1 MAEIAYVR
9 KYRPNTFS
17 DYLGDDTKKLVLS
30 RMDNTQNYPQVW
42 LFYGERG
49 CGKTSAARL
58 LAPEYLCQHK
68 VDGHACGKCEIC
80 TELQETLIAADVN
93 SVTWGV
99 TELNIASDSGKEA
112 INGVLEDAM
121 QAPMAPLKYKI
132 LIFDECHMATRQAQN
147 LLLKYT
153 EEPPKHLI
161 IIFCTTDKDK
171 MLSTLLDR
179 CQVKIHVKKA
189 SLEDITQRMLYIC
202 KQESIKTSLEA
213 LKLIAR
219 KRERNPRKCIM
230 TLEEIAKGNSMVV
243 DIAGVRQFTDGIDS
257 SLYIDYIKAAKG
269 GFDYILPYIKDL
281 KEKEIDF
288 KDFLNGFSRFIMDS
302 LFVKY
307 GLMLDEFSVDFV
319 KTVKTLFKEYTSSQ
333 LDTLLQIVETANN
346 DVANAGEQADHAEM
360 VVCLTALRI
369 SKLKILSLGLQNE
382 EELAVQENRKGNK
395 RGVARVQEEIVA
407 NSRIK
412 KEEANESLLQEV
424 FGHTIVEVEEAA
436 KQENN
441 HLFKMIEEHNQKDSV
456 EEEEETEFEKL
467 MRELDD

>member
-17 DYLGDDTKKLVLS
+17 DYLGNDTKKLVLS
-30 RMDNTQNYPQVW
+30 RMDNPQNYPQVW

-68 VDGHACGKCEIC
+68 VNGHACGKCEIC

-202 KQESIKTSLEA
+202 TQESIKTSLEA

-219 KRERNPRKCIM
+219 KRDRNPRKCIM

-257 SLYIDYIKAAKG
+257 NLYIDYIKAAKG
-269 GFDYILPYIKDL
+269 GFDYILPYIKEL
-281 KEKEIDF
+281 KDKEINF

-307 GLMLDEFSVDFV
+307 GLMLDEFSPDFISV
-319 KTVKTLFKEYTSSQ
+319 VKTLFKEYTSSQ

-346 DVANAGEQADHAEM
+346 DVSNAGEQLDHAEM

-369 SKLKILSLGLQNE
+369 SKLKILSVGLQNE
-382 EELAVQENRKGNK
+382 DELAMQENRKGNK
-395 RGVARVQEEIVA
+395 RGVAKLNEEVSK
-407 NSRIK
+407 SRIK
-412 KEEANESLLQEV
+412 KEEASEGLLQEV
-424 FGHTIVEVEEAA
+424 FGHSIVEIAESTT
-436 KQENN
+436 QESQ
-441 HLFKMIEEHNQKDSV
+441 LFKFIDDSNN
-456 EEEEETEFEKL
+456 ETKQEEETEFERL
-467 MRELDD
+467 MRELDE